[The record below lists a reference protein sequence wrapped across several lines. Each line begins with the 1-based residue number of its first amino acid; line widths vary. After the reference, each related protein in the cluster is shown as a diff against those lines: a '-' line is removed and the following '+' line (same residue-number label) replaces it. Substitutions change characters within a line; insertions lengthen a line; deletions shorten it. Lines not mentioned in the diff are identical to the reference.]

1 MTICTS
7 SFAPAAIFKNES
19 FDLKLTQAIVIVEEE
34 GKGFL
39 SEVFMSYYTEYPTTK
54 TLRNIN

>member
-1 MTICTS
+1 MTIRTS

-34 GKGFL
+34 GKGFV
-39 SEVFMSYYTEYPTTK
+39 SEVFMSYIY
-54 TLRNIN
+54 RISNN